1 MLNAGQSMSDDTGSI
16 LACVAFLLCASLLQF
31 CFLFQLLISMCC
43 SQAKLKH
50 ERSAEWAGSQK
61 VAMYIVARQQS
72 GDMHM
77 TSAVS
82 IQTRLDHVW
91 RTTLGQDA
99 AENKALSDSFSV
111 GHSSRTST
119 LLVAKCVAKCGYTHG
134 TAAFD

>member
-1 MLNAGQSMSDDTGSI
+1 
-16 LACVAFLLCASLLQF
+16 
-31 CFLFQLLISMCC
+31 MCC

-72 GDMHM
+72 GNMHM
-77 TSAVS
+77 ASDVS
-82 IQTRLDHVW
+82 IQAHLDHVW
-91 RTTLGQDA
+91 RTTLGQD

-119 LLVAKCVAKCGYTHG
+119 LLVAMCVVTH
-134 TAAFD
+134 TAQQLLISVACIAVPLS